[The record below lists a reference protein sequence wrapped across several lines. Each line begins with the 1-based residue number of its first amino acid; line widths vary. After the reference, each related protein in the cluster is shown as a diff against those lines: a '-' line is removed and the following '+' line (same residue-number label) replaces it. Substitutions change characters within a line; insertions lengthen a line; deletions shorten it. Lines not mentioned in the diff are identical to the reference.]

1 MLYLQHEPIKLTM
14 VRYSIR
20 VLGMMSLLLLVVST
34 LLSNETIKD
43 FSRVKVEPGDGINS
57 IMNKYGLSGYAC
69 NLEKFC
75 ELNNV
80 KKGDHLLLHKEY
92 ILPIKLYTYNGKNIR
107 SSIGISDYEKAL
119 RIQKYNDLLHG
130 KGVKK
135 DDFRKSGVLWV
146 PYHEI
151 EDCESISNPSG
162 SLTDMEARTENA
174 IAKSNT
180 TTVNGGNAR
189 HSIIEPLFGKKYE
202 RVEIEDYSLKDQV
215 FYIISGHGGP
225 DPGAVY
231 KGTPVM
237 MCEDEYAYDV
247 CIRLARNLMQHGAKV
262 YLIVQDPNDGIR
274 DETFLM
280 CDKDEKVYG
289 GKSIPYGQVDR
300 LKQRTDLVNSLYR
313 KHNKLGAK
321 SQKAIEIHV
330 DSRSQEKRQDVFFY
344 YNSNRKGSKELAT
357 NVKSTFQQKYDKH
370 QKGRGYKGYI
380 EERGVFTLRKLE
392 VPCVFV
398 ELANIRNTN
407 DHKRLLLSSNR
418 QAVANWLF
426 EGMKK

>member
-1 MLYLQHEPIKLTM
+1 MLYLQHEPIKLVM
-14 VRYSIR
+14 IGYSYK
-20 VLGMMSLLLLVVST
+20 VLGIINLLLLVVSP
-34 LLSNETIKD
+34 LRSNDTFKD

-57 IMNKYGLSGYAC
+57 IIKKYGLSGYSC

-75 ELNNV
+75 ELNNL

-92 ILPIKLYTYNGKNIR
+92 ILPVKLYTFNGKNIR

-130 KGVKK
+130 RGVKK
-135 DDFRKSGVLWV
+135 DDFRKSGILWV

-151 EDCESISNPSG
+151 VDCE
-162 SLTDMEARTENA
+162 
-174 IAKSNT
+174 AKSNPRST
-180 TTVNGGNAR
+180 FAAMEAKSENNVLKDSITINNKTNSR
-189 HSIIEPLFGKKYE
+189 QSIIEPLFGKKYE

-231 KGTPVM
+231 KGTPFM

-274 DETFLM
+274 DETFLV

-289 GKSIPYGQVDR
+289 GKSIPYSQLDR
-300 LKQRTDLVNSLYR
+300 LKQRTVLVNSLYR
-313 KHNKLGAK
+313 KHKKMGAK

-344 YNSNRKGSKELAT
+344 YNSNQKGSKELAT
-357 NVKSTFQQKYDKH
+357 NVKNIFQQKYDKH
-370 QKGRGYKGYI
+370 QKGRGYKGFI

-407 DHKRLLLSSNR
+407 DHKRLLLPSNR

-426 EGMKK
+426 EGMVK

>member
-1 MLYLQHEPIKLTM
+1 MIG
-14 VRYSIR
+14 YSYK
-20 VLGMMSLLLLVVST
+20 VLGIVNALLLLVST
-34 LLSNETIKD
+34 LRSNETFKD
-43 FSRVKVEPGDGINS
+43 FSKVKVEPGDGINS
-57 IMNKYGLSGYAC
+57 IMKKYGLFEYPC

-75 ELNNV
+75 ELNNL

-92 ILPIKLYTYNGKNIR
+92 ILPVKLYTYNGKNIR

-119 RIQKYNDLLHG
+119 RIQKYNDLLYG
-130 KGVKK
+130 RGVKK
-135 DDFRKSGVLWV
+135 DDFRESGILWV

-151 EDCESISNPSG
+151 VDCDPKSNSRS
-162 SLTDMEARTENA
+162 SLTDMEAISENNVLENS
-174 IAKSNT
+174 IPIDKKDNS
-180 TTVNGGNAR
+180 R
-189 HSIIEPLFGKKYE
+189 HLIIEPLFGKKYE
-202 RVEIEDYSLKDQV
+202 RVEIEDYSLKDQI
-215 FYIISGHGGP
+215 FYIISGHGGS

-247 CIRLARNLMQHGAKV
+247 CIRLARNLMQHGAIV
-262 YLIVQDPNDGIR
+262 YLIVQDPSDGIR
-274 DETFLM
+274 DETFLI
-280 CDKDEKVYG
+280 CDKDEKIYG
-289 GKSIPYGQVDR
+289 EKSIPYSQLDR

-313 KHNKLGAK
+313 KHKKLGAK

-330 DSRSQEKRQDVFFY
+330 DSRSKEKRQDVFFY
-344 YNSNRKGSKELAT
+344 YNSNIKGSKELAT
-357 NVKSTFQQKYDKH
+357 NVKNTFQQKYDKH
-370 QKGRGYKGYI
+370 QKGRGYKGFI

-407 DHKRLLLSSNR
+407 DHKRLLLPSNR

-426 EGMKK
+426 EGIKK